1 RDYKVTGVQ
10 TCALPISHHYFSTV
24 KKKRMIVSR
33 VGCKARVKRHF
44 ANGEVDRVEF
54 SAISKTETALT
65 GGQSSE
71 QAHESRS
78 KKREANRHANW
89 QLPLGDQLPPQKR
102 EHNEVG
108 PDSYL

>member
-1 RDYKVTGVQ
+1 MV
-10 TCALPISHHYFSTV
+10 
-24 KKKRMIVSR
+24 VSR
-33 VGCKARVKRHF
+33 VSREARLKRHF
-44 ANGEVDRVEF
+44 ANGEVDCVEF
-54 SAISKTETALT
+54 SAISKTETAFT
-65 GGQSSE
+65 RGQSSK

-78 KKREANRHANW
+78 KKREANRRANW